1 MSNLFSAK
9 TDTVRKIRG
18 LSKKTEKVEEF
29 KHIFSSSSINQLCK
43 RISEFPSK
51 VDCTDYEFGK
61 PLLDCQNKVKG
72 DLFEIFCLIWMESFG
87 GDRSIFSFGIDWAE
101 RDQTGIDFF
110 AKNKFGHTLPIQSK
124 FVANSDSL
132 FESNRLETF
141 FQEAKKYT
149 VYKEGAPTVILFTSA
164 DKISGRYKHDKSMLV
179 IDRGMINRFSPKENI
194 GFWETLF
201 QVTTKI
207 F

>member
-1 MSNLFSAK
+1 MSNLFSSK
-9 TDTVRKIRG
+9 TDTVRKIRK
-18 LSKKTEKVEEF
+18 LSKDTNSSDEF
-29 KHIFSSSSINQLCK
+29 KKVFSSTSINQLCK
-43 RISEFPSK
+43 RISDLPNL

-61 PLLDCQNKVKG
+61 PILDCQNKVKG

-110 AKNKFGHTLPIQSK
+110 AKNKFGHILPIQSK
-124 FVANSDSL
+124 FVANSESL

-141 FQEAKKYT
+141 FQESKKYT
-149 VYKEGAPTVILFTSA
+149 VYKEGAPTVCLFTSA
-164 DKISGRYKHDKSMLV
+164 SKISGRYIHDKSMLV
-179 IDRGMINRFSPKENI
+179 IDRDFINRFSPKENI
-194 GFWETLF
+194 GFWETLS
-201 QVTTKI
+201 QITSKI